1 MQCEITI
8 HEIMENNI
16 SVETM
21 ADNICKFM
29 DWDRDELIE
38 SINKNGCRTNESRNK
53 IIDGFWR
60 KFRK

>member
-1 MQCEITI
+1 
-8 HEIMENNI
+8 MENNI